1 MTKVLCVAT
10 CYMPV
15 KKGKDHP
22 MERYEDEYDDERD
35 IFDIPANRVKEF
47 LDTGN
52 FRLIDP
58 PEGQ

>member
-1 MTKVLCVAT
+1 
-10 CYMPV
+10 MPV
-15 KKGKDHP
+15 KKGVEIP
-22 MERYEDEYDDERD
+22 VERYEDEYDDERD

-58 PEGQ
+58 PQGL